1 MRARM
6 ALAARRGVAFD
17 ALDDVDDLEQ
27 EAARGDVGLGQFQP
41 QSVAQ
46 PERLAGPLAY
56 EHLAAFVVA
65 EELLAERPDGIS
77 PSAPLASSAAN
88 RPKRVTLVT
97 RPGKVA
103 PTWAAMKAA
112 T

>member
-1 MRARM
+1 MRDRTPRCAARM
-6 ALAARRGVAFD
+6 AMAARQRLAFD
-17 ALDDVDDLEQ
+17 PLDDVDDLEQ
-27 EAARGDVGLGQFQP
+27 QAAGGDVGLGQFQP
-41 QSVAQ
+41 QSVA
-46 PERLAGPLAY
+46 ETEGVAGPLAY
-56 EHLAAFVVA
+56 Q
-65 EELLAERPDGIS
+65 
-77 PSAPLASSAAN
+77 PLASRAAN